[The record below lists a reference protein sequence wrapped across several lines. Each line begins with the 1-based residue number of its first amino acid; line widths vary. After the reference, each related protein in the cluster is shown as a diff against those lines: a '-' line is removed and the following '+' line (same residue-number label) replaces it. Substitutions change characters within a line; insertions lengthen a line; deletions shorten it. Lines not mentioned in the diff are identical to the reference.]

1 MRYDTER
8 KTGKLPQVRI
18 TERMQEEIHAACT
31 DLRRPIAW
39 VVTEALR
46 AWLDEYSRA
55 PETAH
60 ARSEA
65 SS

>member
-18 TERMQEEIHAACT
+18 TERMQEEIRAACT
-31 DLRRPIAW
+31 DLRRPVAW

-46 AWLDEYSRA
+46 AWLDEYQST
-55 PETAH
+55 PDVAH
-60 ARSEA
+60 ARSERN
-65 SS
+65 S